1 MTARRIVCMAALA
14 TVLSVA
20 TTQAQSDDP
29 AALREEINSLKAGQR
44 AIQKELGEI
53 KKLLQAQQRPQPK
66 RKQPAAFKPIDISLK
81 GAPFLGLPNAKVTM
95 VEFTDYQCPFCRR
108 HFTQVQPEIQKQYIE
123 TGKVKYVMRQFPLVR
138 IHARATKASE
148 AALCAG
154 DQGKYWEVHR
164 RIFGAQRELSDD
176 DLRGHAEE
184 EKLNMDQF
192 GGCLTD
198 GKYSEQVKADVSDGS
213 EAGVQ
218 GTPSFF
224 FGLTDPADPTKI
236 RAVEFIRGA
245 QGLPAFQAKI
255 DALLNGKK
263 SD

>member
-1 MTARRIVCMAALA
+1 MTTKNILLAAAIAAL
-14 TVLSVA
+14 LSGGSA
-20 TTQAQSDDP
+20 SAQTDDP
-29 AALREEINSLKAGQR
+29 AALRKEIDGLKAGQQ

-53 KKLLQAQQRPQPK
+53 KKLLQAQRAQPQ
-66 RKQPAAFKPIDISLK
+66 RKQRAPFKPTDISIK
-81 GAPFLGLPNAKVTM
+81 GAPFLGKATAKVTM

-108 HFTQVQPEIQKQYIE
+108 HFTKVQPEIQKQYVD

-138 IHARATKASE
+138 IHPRATKASE

-164 RIFGAQRELSDD
+164 RA
-176 DLRGHAEE
+176 HAEAE
-184 EKLNMDQF
+184 ELDLAQF
-192 GGCLTD
+192 GRCLTD
-198 GKYSEQVKADVSDGS
+198 GKYNEQVKADMSEGS
-213 EAGVQ
+213 KVGVQ

-236 RAVEFIRGA
+236 HAVEFLRGA